1 MPFPNSPENS
11 RAGDS
16 SLFASLGDSK
26 MVPGIKSSL
35 RPDQEVVAHQSASKL
50 LPHLP
55 AVESQKLAPALQALN
70 HPPQFILAIA
80 DPNPTTSDRRQIAP
94 LVFGNTFV
102 ALPPLGHA
110 AAPYASPNPFRS
122 GVRSTELPQSTK
134 RMACLIEH
142 LQIITM
148 LYLLANQLHLI
159 VPFVAISL

>member
-16 SLFASLGDSK
+16 TLLAFFGDCK
-26 MVPGIKSSL
+26 MIPGIKSSL
-35 RPDQEVVAHQSASKL
+35 RTDQEVVAHQSASKL
-50 LPHLP
+50 LPYLS
-55 AVESQKLAPALQALN
+55 AVESQKLAASPQLLY

-80 DPNPTTSDRRQIAP
+80 DPNPTPSDRRHIAP
-94 LVFGNTFV
+94 LIFGTPSF

-110 AAPYASPNPFRS
+110 AAPYESPNAFRL

-148 LYLLANQLHLI
+148 LNLLAN
-159 VPFVAISL
+159 